1 MHIESMNRSAGSSKI
16 KAYFD
21 VVTDEGIIIKGFKIA
36 EGAKGL
42 FVGVPS
48 DQDRKDKT
56 KYWDRVLIPKES
68 KNELTQAALAE
79 YGKLGGSNETEIIMP
94 DFDVPAPEMPF

>member
-1 MHIESMNRSAGSSKI
+1 MRIESMNRSTGSSKI

-21 VVTDEGIIIKGFKIA
+21 VVTDDGIVIKGFKIA

-48 DQDRKDKT
+48 EQDRKDKT
-56 KYWDRVLIPKES
+56 KYWDRVVLPP
-68 KNELTQAALAE
+68 ELKAELNRAALAE
-79 YGKLGGSNETEIIMP
+79 YGKLDGANVTEIQMP
-94 DFDVPAPEMPF
+94 DFDAPVPDVPF